1 VPEADLWTKMIDDIK
16 NFTSVVWLELYPC
29 ATLSAIRNT
38 VDWLRAASLTAVGT
52 RSFCGGDYSTSAVAG
67 QSFGVA
73 STHFSPVFLGMQ
85 YSQLSHVDLTI

>member
-38 VDWLRAASLTAVGT
+38 VDWFWAASLTAVGT
-52 RSFCGGDYSTSAVAG
+52 RSFCAGDYSTSAVAG
-67 QSFGVA
+67 QPFGVG
-73 STHFSPVFLGMQ
+73 STHFSLVSPRMQ
-85 YSQLSHVDLTI
+85 YRQLSHVDFMI